1 MEFMELLMI
10 AVGLAMDAFAVSIGK
25 GLSLKKVRPEHMLTA
40 GLWFGFFQAL
50 MPVLGYFAG
59 SLFSSF
65 VQKYSHWIA
74 FVLLAMI
81 GINMIRESGD
91 EEETDASM
99 KPREML
105 LLAVATSIDAFAV
118 GASFALLHVNIVNA
132 AAVIGITT
140 LLISAAGVKIG
151 SIFGARFR
159 SGSQIA
165 GGLILIAIGLRILV
179 QGIL

>member
-1 MEFMELLMI
+1 M
-10 AVGLAMDAFAVSIGK
+10 
-25 GLSLKKVRPEHMLTA
+25 
-40 GLWFGFFQAL
+40 
-50 MPVLGYFAG
+50 
-59 SLFSSF
+59 
-65 VQKYSHWIA
+65 
-74 FVLLAMI
+74 
-81 GINMIRESGD
+81 
-91 EEETDASM
+91 
-99 KPREML
+99 
-105 LLAVATSIDAFAV
+105 